1 MNTMLLNILT
11 LALSVFFV
19 FPAHAITL
27 SVNINDPFCNDAS
40 GTPFCSIGAALG
52 AALPADTI
60 TVAHGIYFE
69 SVLISTD
76 GLTVLGQGRPVI
88 EGFFGVNI
96 SAAGVTFSGF
106 EVRNTDI
113 GIAMVNLC
121 GNSEVSNN
129 FIHDNRGAG
138 LVIGFCGGN
147 RIVANRVQDNG
158 QFGILISESDANLI
172 SRNIVQRNGRNGFVL
187 TLANDNNLIKN
198 VAKRNG
204 ESGFLIAGASGVRFV
219 RNVSERNRGVG
230 FADFTVGSGTKGTA
244 NRYNKNKCSRNRKGG
259 SSPRGLCRPQK

>member
-1 MNTMLLNILT
+1 MNIMLFNIFT
-11 LALSVFFV
+11 LAFSVFFV

-27 SVNINDPFCNDAS
+27 PVNTNDPSCDDAS

-52 AALPADTI
+52 TALPGDII
-60 TVAHGIYFE
+60 TVANGVYFE

-76 GLTVLGQGRPVI
+76 QRTVLGQGRPVI

-96 SAAGVTFSGF
+96 SAAGVTFSDF

-121 GNSEVSNN
+121 GNSEISNN

-187 TLANDNNLIKN
+187 TLANDNHLIRNVATRNRGAGFLIGGASGARFVSN
-198 VAKRNG
+198 VAK
-204 ESGFLIAGASGVRFV
+204 
-219 RNVSERNRGVG
+219 RNRGVG

-244 NRYNKNKCSRNRKGG
+244 NRYRKNQCSRNRDGG
-259 SSPRGLCRPQK
+259 SSPRGLCGPQK